1 MIPVAGSAYTY
12 SYATMGELIAWII
25 GWDLVLEYTVAAMA
39 KDKVMAGPVYP
50 AATVPVMENNP
61 APMITPTP
69 NAIKLHGPK
78 TLFRV
83 LFPDSLASACN
94 AAKGFLINNPISFY
108 NIFSDNCV
116 QRYG

>member
-1 MIPVAGSAYTY
+1 
-12 SYATMGELIAWII
+12 
-25 GWDLVLEYTVAAMA
+25 MA

-94 AAKGFLINNPISFY
+94 AAKGLLINNPISFY

-116 QRYG
+116 AGYG

>member
-1 MIPVAGSAYTY
+1 
-12 SYATMGELIAWII
+12 
-25 GWDLVLEYTVAAMA
+25 MA

-83 LFPDSLASACN
+83 LFPDSF
-94 AAKGFLINNPISFY
+94 GFGL
-108 NIFSDNCV
+108 
-116 QRYG
+116 